1 MNQAPLHVQRL
12 IHKNVEGET
21 ILQGLEGY
29 NILKEWRCFAIQC
42 GKSFHHHFQLSTRAL
57 MGNFVLPFLHER
69 DAMLTAAK
77 LLHIYAIPHVLCMHA
92 ESCPGLNAA
101 I

>member
-1 MNQAPLHVQRL
+1 
-12 IHKNVEGET
+12 
-21 ILQGLEGY
+21 
-29 NILKEWRCFAIQC
+29 
-42 GKSFHHHFQLSTRAL
+42 

-69 DAMLTAAK
+69 DAMLAAAK

-92 ESCPGLNAA
+92 ESLPGLDAA